1 MSNSGEN
8 WGWDADDWL
17 CWDVITEVGDNVRK
31 LCLTLLMV
39 KWTIGKLT
47 SPGVSLS
54 TINRSYTML
63 KLFLFFTPYK
73 GKVWSSFHTP
83 LERYLSRKPTPKY
96 CDVWCKFATVWT
108 LNYPSY
114 IFNYLLR
121 KFETD
126 AMLINDAPYKESIS
140 KLKLKSIHWSK
151 NVQQLQFPFNLSVIS
166 YSFNS
171 MLFEPTN
178 VKKLCGGGL
187 LPP

>member
-1 MSNSGEN
+1 MWLFIFQAQWKAMSTKISNSGEN

-83 LERYLSRKPTPKY
+83 LERYLSRNPTPKD
-96 CDVWCKFATVWT
+96 CDVWWKFATFWT
-108 LNYPSY
+108 LNYPSD
-114 IFNYLLR
+114 IFNCLLR

-126 AMLINDAPYKESIS
+126 AMLIWCSIQGVYFEIEAE
-140 KLKLKSIHWSK
+140 KYPLK
-151 NVQQLQFPFNLSVIS
+151 
-166 YSFNS
+166 
-171 MLFEPTN
+171 
-178 VKKLCGGGL
+178 
-187 LPP
+187 

>member
-1 MSNSGEN
+1 MWLFIFQAQWKAMSRKMSNSGEN

-96 CDVWCKFATVWT
+96 CDVWWKFATFWT
-108 LNYPSY
+108 LNYSSD

-126 AMLINDAPYKESIS
+126 AMLIWCSIQGVYFEIEAE
-140 KLKLKSIHWSK
+140 KYPLK
-151 NVQQLQFPFNLSVIS
+151 
-166 YSFNS
+166 
-171 MLFEPTN
+171 
-178 VKKLCGGGL
+178 
-187 LPP
+187 